1 MPIGNSQYGISR
13 RQENIPTKC
22 ETIPQLTRT
31 QNSAVRHEQ
40 YTQKFM
46 ANPEPIQLLF
56 LPQSNPS
63 QPWQT
68 ILKWAVI
75 LNLETMTSC
84 PLKYMGHQMYQSKKT
99 FVLASPI
106 NWLIKFV
113 TSTGTLQR
121 PVGLSGRLISRKL

>member
-56 LPQSNPS
+56 LPQSVNTETSIPTS
-63 QPWQT
+63 QPTLKLDMIFGTQT
-68 ILKWAVI
+68 GAVKHSSKWCVPSH
-75 LNLETMTSC
+75 LVEQFQKHRHRCENNFYL
-84 PLKYMGHQMYQSKKT
+84 
-99 FVLASPI
+99 
-106 NWLIKFV
+106 
-113 TSTGTLQR
+113 
-121 PVGLSGRLISRKL
+121 